1 MDNQPPPAAKPRSRT
16 RLIVQAV
23 VSLVLVVA
31 IFYYL
36 LRGIDLALV
45 WAEIRAMTWRED
57 AILAVIAAWNLATYA
72 FVWMSVTPGLSFRR
86 AMVMTQAATAV
97 TNTVPTVGPAI
108 GVGLTYQMLG
118 SWGYSRSRTTVAV
131 LVSGVWNAFA
141 KLGLP
146 VLALALVALQG
157 NATGGRVVAALLGIA
172 GLVAAIVVF
181 ALTLRS
187 EELAERFGL
196 LAGRVASRLLA
207 LIRRPPVHGWELATV
222 KFRTRTLDLLEHGWV
237 PITAATLVSHLSL
250 YVVLLACLRAV
261 GVSDAE
267 VSWAQ
272 VLVVFAF
279 ARLATAIPLTPGGA
293 GVVEL
298 VLIGGLTAAGG
309 DRAQVTAAVL
319 VYRALTWALPILV
332 GIGCYL
338 WWRRT
343 SLQPEPATAGGA
355 QGATAGPEAA
365 GATSGDRPGTQAQD
379 SRPRPQAYVRHP
391 SDVLRVVLGALI
403 LLATMT
409 AIHQHRIGV
418 REANLFRLINDLA
431 LPGWTRWPVW
441 GVMQLGVIGAVPL
454 VAGLALVTR
463 RIRLAAYAALAGGT
477 IYLVAK
483 LVKAFVQ
490 RGRPQTLLEDVHILF
505 VPDRGLGYVSGH
517 SAVAVALATVA
528 SPFLGRRA
536 RRVAWTLAGLVCVA
550 RIYVGSHL
558 PFDVVGGAALGWA
571 AGALVLL
578 VFGAPTGH
586 PSLDRVRAALQRY
599 GFDPADLAPLP
610 GEDRRSARYLVS
622 SHSHPELFVKV
633 VTRERRDSDL
643 LYRAWSWLK
652 HRGRLP
658 SRLGDAVAQVE
669 HEASMGLLAAAAG
682 VRAPPVLLVRSFGNG
697 AGLLVQQR
705 VAGHDLTNV
714 NGERLDQ
721 ARLGEV
727 WRQVAALRAAGIAH
741 HDLGLASVMV
751 DEQDQVWLVDFDRAE
766 GAASQALLDRDLAAL
781 LAALEGV
788 ADPALVHASAEQTLG
803 PDTMGR
809 MLPLAASTQRGL
821 IHRTP
826 APEPA
831 SQAGRQ
837 LEQRDDHSPR

>member
-1 MDNQPPPAAKPRSRT
+1 MNDQQPPAAKPRSRT
-16 RLIVQAV
+16 RLMVQTA

-45 WAEIRAMTWRED
+45 WAEIRAMTWTED
-57 AILAVIAAWNLATYA
+57 AVLALIAAWNLATYA
-72 FVWMSVTPGLSFRR
+72 LVWMSVTPGLGFRR

-118 SWGYSRSRTTVAV
+118 SWGVSGARITVAV

-146 VLALALVALQG
+146 ILALALVALQG
-157 NATGGRVVAALLGIA
+157 GASGGRVVAAVGGIA

-181 ALTLRS
+181 ALLLRS
-187 EELAERFGL
+187 EELARRFGL
-196 LAGRVASRLLA
+196 LAGRVASRLLG
-207 LIRRPPVHGWELATV
+207 LVRRPPVQGWELATV
-222 KFRTRTLDLLEHGWV
+222 KFRTRTLELLEHGWV

-272 VLVVFAF
+272 VLLVFAF
-279 ARLATAIPLTPGGA
+279 ARLATAIPITPGGA

-298 VLIGGLTAAGG
+298 VLIAGLTAAGG

-343 SLQPEPATAGGA
+343 SLQPQPATPGPQ
-355 QGATAGPEAA
+355 QGADPAA
-365 GATSGDRPGTQAQD
+365 GATTTDRSGAPAGGHQPQA
-379 SRPRPQAYVRHP
+379 RAYVRHP

-431 LPGWTRWPVW
+431 LPGWTRWPIW

-454 VAGLALVTR
+454 VAALALVTR
-463 RIRLAAYAALAGGT
+463 RVRLALYAALAGGT

-558 PFDVVGGAALGWA
+558 PFDVLGGAALGWA

-586 PSLDRVRAALQRY
+586 PSLDRVRSALERY

-610 GEDRRSARYLVS
+610 GQDRRSARYLAS
-622 SHSHPELFVKV
+622 SHSRPDLFVKV

-643 LYRAWSWLK
+643 LYRAWSWLA
-652 HRGRLP
+652 HRGRPP

-669 HEASMGLLAAAAG
+669 HEATMGLLAATAG
-682 VRAPPVLLVRSFGNG
+682 VHAPPVLLVRSFGNG

-705 VAGHDLTNV
+705 VAGRDLTDLDDQ
-714 NGERLDQ
+714 RLDQ
-721 ARLGEV
+721 ARLDDL
-727 WRQVAALRAAGIAH
+727 WQQIASLRAAGIAH
-741 HDLGLASVMV
+741 RDLGRDSVMM
-751 DEQDQVWLVDFDRAE
+751 DERGEVWLVDFDRAE
-766 GAASQALLDRDLAAL
+766 AAASQALLDRDLATL
-781 LAALEGV
+781 LAALDGV
-788 ADPALVHASAEQTLG
+788 ADPALVRATAEQALG
-803 PDTMGR
+803 QDTVARVRPMG
-809 MLPLAASTQRGL
+809 PS
-821 IHRTP
+821 TP
-826 APEPA
+826 AAPA
-831 SQAGRQ
+831 QAARG
-837 LEQRDDHSPR
+837 S

>member
-1 MDNQPPPAAKPRSRT
+1 MVDQQPAAKPRSRT
-16 RLIVQAV
+16 RLIIQTA

-36 LRGIDLALV
+36 LRGIDLRLV
-45 WAEIRAMTWRED
+45 WAQIQAMTWRKE
-57 AILAVIAAWNLATYA
+57 AVLALIGAWNLATYA
-72 FVWMSVTPGLSFRR
+72 FVWMSVTPGLSFGR

-118 SWGYSRSRTTVAV
+118 SWGYSGARITVAV

-146 VLALALVALQG
+146 ILALALVLLEG
-157 NATGGRVVAALLGIA
+157 GATGGRVVAALAGIA

-181 ALTLRS
+181 ALLLRS
-187 EELAERFGL
+187 EELARRFGL
-196 LAGRVASRLLA
+196 LAGRVASRMLRLVG
-207 LIRRPPVHGWELATV
+207 RPPVTGWELATV
-222 KFRTRTLDLLEHGWV
+222 KFRTRALELLEHGWV

-250 YVVLLACLRAV
+250 YVVLLVCLRAV
-261 GVSDAE
+261 GVSNAE

-279 ARLATAIPLTPGGA
+279 ARLATAIPVTPGGA

-309 DRAQVTAAVL
+309 DREQVTAAVL
-319 VYRALTWALPILV
+319 VYRALTWGLPILV

-343 SLQPEPATAGGA
+343 SLQPEPATPGSQHTADP
-355 QGATAGPEAA
+355 ATAAA
-365 GATSGDRPGTQAQD
+365 TDRPAPQGGDHQPQA
-379 SRPRPQAYVRHP
+379 RPRAYVRHP
-391 SDVLRVVLGALI
+391 SDVLRVVLGLVI
-403 LLATMT
+403 LLATMP
-409 AIHQHRIGV
+409 AIHQHRLGV
-418 REANLFRLINDLA
+418 REANLFRLLNDLA
-431 LPGWTRWPVW
+431 LPTWTRWPIW

-477 IYLVAK
+477 IYLIAK

-490 RGRPQTLLEDVHILF
+490 RGRPQTLLADVYIF
-505 VPDRGLGYVSGH
+505 DIPDRGLGYVSGH

-558 PFDVVGGAALGWA
+558 PLDVVGGAALGWA

-586 PSLDRVRAALQRY
+586 PSLDRVRTALQAY

-622 SHSHPELFVKV
+622 SHSRPDLFVKV

-643 LYRAWSWLK
+643 LYRAWSWLG
-652 HRGRLP
+652 HRGRPP

-669 HEASMGLLAAAAG
+669 HEATMGLLAAAAE
-682 VRAPPVLLVRSFGNG
+682 VRVPPVLLVRSFGNG

-705 VAGHDLTNV
+705 VHGRDLTDLA
-714 NGERLDQ
+714 GEPLDRPRLAD
-721 ARLGEV
+721 L
-727 WRQVAALRAAGIAH
+727 WRQVARLRAVRIAH
-741 HDLGLASVMV
+741 GDLGLASVMV
-751 DEQDQVWLVDFDRAE
+751 DEPGRVWLVDFDRAE
-766 GAASQALLDRDLAAL
+766 AATSQALLDRDLATL
-781 LAALEGV
+781 LAALDGV
-788 ADPALVHASAEQTLG
+788 ADPALVRATAEQTLG
-803 PDTMGR
+803 QDTMAR
-809 MLPLAASTQRGL
+809 VLPQAAAP
-821 IHRTP
+821 P
-826 APEPA
+826 AA
-831 SQAGRQ
+831 AAHTAQGS
-837 LEQRDDHSPR
+837 